1 MNLNSWISAAL
12 SQEVSI
18 HLKGLVLEIIEIQ
31 NKLDIPKPTHSVS
44 GSIYTF
50 IRPKGFYWR

>member
-50 IRPKGFYWR
+50 IRPKGFY